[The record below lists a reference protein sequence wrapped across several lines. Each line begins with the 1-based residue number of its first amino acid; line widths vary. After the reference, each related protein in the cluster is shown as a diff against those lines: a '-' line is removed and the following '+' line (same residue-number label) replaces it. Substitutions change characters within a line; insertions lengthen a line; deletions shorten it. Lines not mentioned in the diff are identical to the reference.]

1 MSADVSEAAAV
12 LGKLGGKK
20 GGRSKSA
27 AKLSAA
33 RANLKKA
40 GAPVEP
46 EEIGVTRARF
56 RETLRGVPYMRS
68 RYFGLDLVLEL
79 GLMDALT
86 DRLFGKQ
93 GIWAV

>member
-40 GAPVEP
+40 QGALDAEQRS
-46 EEIGVTRARF
+46 ERARKAA
-56 RETLRGVPYMRS
+56 LS
-68 RYFGLDLVLEL
+68 RW
-79 GLMDALT
+79 
-86 DRLFGKQ
+86 KKK
-93 GIWAV
+93 